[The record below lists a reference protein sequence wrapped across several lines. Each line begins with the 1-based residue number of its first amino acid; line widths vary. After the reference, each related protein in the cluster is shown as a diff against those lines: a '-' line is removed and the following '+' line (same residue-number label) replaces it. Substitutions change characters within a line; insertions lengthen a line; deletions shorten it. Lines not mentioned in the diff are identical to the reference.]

1 MFEFHQYDPLLHVKP
16 LQPFC
21 PYHPSD
27 NVAKMSLL
35 FWSEH
40 CIECAAPAC
49 FSTCDLYERRPDS
62 RCRRF
67 TFGMF
72 RNTKF
77 SSIRGYGV
85 EVEFK
90 KWGKLEARANLSMEP
105 LSSLV
110 RQERLIEICL
120 PIVNLVGS
128 ALMRVT
134 RDERWSYLSYAIL
147 ARVTKFLAH
156 LSKRDGQP
164 DAFLFEVYNPSNTA
178 VKIQVSMTPAK
189 LSDRS
194 DLIELSRPGSHF
206 AATITLEPGY
216 SRHQIDRPLFNAL
229 LESGVPFDVSLLPE
243 GDNALRIIVLGADF
257 VVFKGT
263 VEKNTKAKT
272 GQSDIKCIVWD
283 LDNTLW
289 EGTLV
294 EDSNVRLRL
303 SALDLIKQLDQK
315 GIVMSLVSKNDAD
328 KALEKLKE
336 FGIDEYFLYPQI
348 NWLPKSQNIQQI
360 AKSLNIGLD
369 TFAFIDDNP
378 FELAEV
384 GESLPVVTCISVD
397 HLNSILSDPRFAGS
411 DSPDARNRRQYYR
424 TAALREQT
432 QAHYGDNYIGFLA
445 HSNIRIT
452 IKRYEDED
460 FERVAELVQR
470 TNQLNFSGK
479 KYKREEIADL
489 VRSPEIDKY
498 LLACSDKFG
507 SYGTVGFSIVR
518 QTSTEIEVKDFML
531 SCRVQGKFIEKAF
544 FGYLV
549 SRHSDN
555 PASRFRV
562 NYMQTSRNTPA
573 KQVLDKLKFVKAED
587 GVGLVL
593 DPPHESFVCDFIEV
607 ECQD

>member
-1 MFEFHQYDPLLHVKP
+1 MFEFHQYDPLLHTKP
-16 LQPFC
+16 LQPFS

-49 FSTCDLYERRPDS
+49 FSTCDLYDHRPDS

-77 SSIRGYGV
+77 ASIRGYGV
-85 EVEFK
+85 EIEFK
-90 KWGKLEARANLSMEP
+90 KWGKLEARANLSTTP
-105 LSSLV
+105 ISFLL
-110 RQERLIEICL
+110 RQERLIEFFL
-120 PIVNLVGS
+120 PVVNLVGS

-134 RDERWSYLSYAIL
+134 RYERWSYLSYAIL
-147 ARVTKFLAH
+147 ARVTKCLAH
-156 LSKRDGQP
+156 LSKRDSQP
-164 DAFLFEVYNPSNTA
+164 DAFLFEVYNPSDTA

-243 GDNALRIIVLGADF
+243 GDNALRIIVLVADF
-257 VVFKGT
+257 VVFKDT
-263 VEKNTKAKT
+263 VEKKTKT
-272 GQSDIKCIVWD
+272 GQPDIKCIVWD

-289 EGTLV
+289 EGVLV

-303 SALDLIKQLDQK
+303 SVLDLIKRLDQK
-315 GIVMSLVSKNDAD
+315 GIVMSLVSKNDAE

-336 FGIDEYFLYPQI
+336 LGIDEYFLYPQI

-360 AKSLNIGLD
+360 AKCLNIGLD

-384 GESLPVVTCISVD
+384 GETLPMVRCISVD
-397 HLNSILSDPRFAGS
+397 HLSSVVDDPRFAGS
-411 DSPDARNRRQYYR
+411 DSPDAKNRRQYYQ

-432 QAHYGDNYIGFLA
+432 QASFGDNYIDFLA
-445 HSNIRIT
+445 HSNIKLT
-452 IKRYEDED
+452 IKKYESGD

-489 VRSPEIDKY
+489 VRRPEIDKY
-498 LLACSDKFG
+498 LLACTDKFG
-507 SYGTVGFSIVR
+507 SYGTVGFSIVK
-518 QTSTEIEVKDFML
+518 QAPGEIEVKDFML

-544 FGYLV
+544 FGFLLKRQDHE
-549 SRHSDN
+549 SG
-555 PASRFRV
+555 PRFRV
-562 NYMQTSRNTPA
+562 GFMQTSRNTPA
-573 KQVLDKLKFVKAED
+573 KQVLDRLNFVSAED

-593 DPPHESFVCDFIEV
+593 DRPGESLACDFIRV
-607 ECQD
+607 EFQD